1 MKSTNYGRAKILC
14 TIGPASMNPITI
26 QAMVDSGMD
35 IARVNFSHG
44 DRESHI
50 KLFENLQK
58 VTGISTLIDLPG
70 PKIRL
75 GQVDGEIHV
84 KPDDVIHFTSHRV
97 VGSHDKLSVSYPNLP
112 REVKVGGSLFINDG
126 IIEIKV
132 TEIDEN
138 HEGFKGK
145 VISGG
150 EITSNK
156 GVNVPGASLS
166 LRPPTKADLEGI
178 AYGVELCDW
187 FAASFIRDSDD
198 VERVKQAISDA
209 GGDQPL
215 ISKIEHQ
222 EAISNIDSIIEAS
235 DGIMV
240 ARGDLGIE
248 VPPWEVPLLQKQ
260 IIEKCRRAGK
270 PVIVATQMLE
280 SMVSNP
286 RPTRAE
292 ASDVANA
299 ILDGADAVMLSA
311 ETAVGLFPVESVKVM
326 DHINRTIENKS
337 VLGEVES
344 KEIEGSIAD
353 IIGKLA
359 RDASDSLKPAV
370 ILVVTRTGF
379 SARMVSKHRPE
390 TPILA
395 VARDQ
400 RVKNVM
406 RLYWGVEPLDVPW
419 TEDRDEVL
427 IRAIN
432 SCITGGYIQEN
443 DRVMIVSGSS
453 LEAPGRTSTLEIL
466 NVNDVRKHAE
476 KNNIQ

>member
-1 MKSTNYGRAKILC
+1 MKSTNYGRAKIVC
-14 TIGPASMNPITI
+14 TIGPASMNPVTL
-26 QAMVDSGMD
+26 QAMANSGMD

-44 DRESHI
+44 YREAHI
-50 KLFENLQK
+50 KLFENLK
-58 VTGISTLIDLPG
+58 LVKGISTLIDLPG

-75 GQVDGEIHV
+75 GKVDGKV
-84 KPDDVIHFTSHRV
+84 TVNSDDVIHFTSTPV
-97 VGSHDKLSVSYPNLP
+97 MGSNRELSVSYPNLP
-112 REVKVGGSLFINDG
+112 REVTVGGSLFINDG
-126 IIEIKV
+126 VIEIEV
-132 TEIDEN
+132 MELDEDL
-138 HEGFKGK
+138 EGFKGK

-150 EITSNK
+150 EVTSNK
-156 GVNVPGASLS
+156 GVNVPGANLS
-166 LRPPTKADLEGI
+166 FRPPTSADLAGI
-178 AYGVELCDW
+178 KYGVDLCDW
-187 FAASFIRDSDD
+187 FAASFIRNSND
-198 VERVKQAISDA
+198 VENVKQAIEDA
-209 GGDQPL
+209 GGEQPI

-222 EAISNIDSIIEAS
+222 EAITNINAIIEAS

-248 VPPWEVPLLQKQ
+248 VPPWEVPLLQKR

-280 SMVSNP
+280 SMVANP

-299 ILDGADAVMLSA
+299 ILDGADAVMLSE
-311 ETAVGLFPVESVKVM
+311 ETAVGTFPVESVRVM
-326 DHINRTIENKS
+326 DRINRTVENS
-337 VLGEVES
+337 SSLVELES
-344 KEIEGSIAD
+344 KEIGGSIAD

-359 RDASDSLKPAV
+359 REASDSLKPAV

-400 RVKNVM
+400 RVKNMM
-406 RLYWGVEPLDVPW
+406 RLYWGVEPLEVSW

-432 SCITGGYIQEN
+432 NCVDGGYVGDD

-466 NVNDVRKHAE
+466 NVRDVLAHAG
-476 KNNIQ
+476 KAD